1 MVRTDMPQLPG
12 ERQYRSMA
20 PLTIVGEG
28 VSKRFDTDYYVE
40 GYASTFNDPYVLHDW
55 GDWEYVEIID
65 PDAFRDADM
74 SDIIMQFDHQGKV
87 YARMSN
93 HTLIVEPDQHG
104 LFVAADLGKT
114 TNSRMMWED
123 IDAGLVTKM
132 SWGFTIAPDG
142 LSYVDDESEHRTTAT
157 ITRVEKVF
165 DVSAVSLPADP
176 NTEISARSL
185 YDGAIER
192 VQEERLLRET
202 AQRERAR
209 SLLALKAKAVNVRT
223 INR

>member
-1 MVRTDMPQLPG
+1 MPQLPG
-12 ERQYRSMA
+12 ERQYRSMM
-20 PLTIVGEG
+20 PLAIVGEG

-40 GYASTFNDPYVLHDW
+40 GYASTFNDPYTLYKY

-123 IDAGLVTKM
+123 IDAGLVTRM

-142 LSYVDDESEHRTTAT
+142 ISYVDDESQHRTTAT
-157 ITRVEKVF
+157 ITKVTKIF
-165 DVSAVSLPADP
+165 DVSCVSLPADP

-202 AQRERAR
+202 AQREREMAR
-209 SLLALKAKAVNVRT
+209 SRLALRARAVNVRNN
-223 INR
+223 NR

>member
-1 MVRTDMPQLPG
+1 MPQLPG
-12 ERQYRSMA
+12 ERQYRSMM
-20 PLTIVGEG
+20 PLAIVGEG

-40 GYASTFNDPYVLHDW
+40 GYASTFNDPYTLYKY

-123 IDAGLVTKM
+123 IDAGLVTRM

-142 LSYVDDESEHRTTAT
+142 ISYVDDESQHRTTAT
-157 ITRVEKVF
+157 ITKVTKIF

-202 AQRERAR
+202 AQREREMAR
-209 SLLALKAKAVNVRT
+209 SRLALRARAVNVRNS
-223 INR
+223 NR

>member
-1 MVRTDMPQLPG
+1 MPQLPG
-12 ERQYRSMA
+12 ERQYRSMM
-20 PLTIVGEG
+20 PLAIVGEG

-40 GYASTFNDPYVLHDW
+40 GYASTFNDPYTLYKY

-123 IDAGLVTKM
+123 IDAGLVTRM

-142 LSYVDDESEHRTTAT
+142 ISYVDDESQHRTTAT
-157 ITRVEKVF
+157 ITKVTKIF

-202 AQRERAR
+202 AQREREMAR
-209 SLLALKAKAVNVRT
+209 SRLALRARAVNVRNN
-223 INR
+223 NR

>member
-1 MVRTDMPQLPG
+1 MPQLPG
-12 ERQYRSMA
+12 ERQYRSMM
-20 PLTIVGEG
+20 PLAIVGEG

-40 GYASTFNDPYVLHDW
+40 GYASTFNDPYTLYKY

-74 SDIIMQFDHQGKV
+74 SDVIFQLNHEGRV
-87 YARMSN
+87 YSRMSN

-123 IDAGLVTKM
+123 IDAGLITKM

-142 LSYVDDESEHRTTAT
+142 ISYVDDESQHRTTAT
-157 ITRVEKVF
+157 ITKVTKVF

-202 AQRERAR
+202 AQREREMAR
-209 SLLALKAKAVNVRT
+209 SRLALRARAVNVRNS
-223 INR
+223 NR

>member
-1 MVRTDMPQLPG
+1 MPQLPN

-20 PLTIVGEG
+20 MPLMLVNEG
-28 VSKRFDTDYYVE
+28 VSKRFDTDFYVE
-40 GYASTFNDPYVLHDW
+40 GYASTFDDPYVLYEYDGW
-55 GDWEYVEIID
+55 QYVEVID

-74 SDIIMQFDHQGKV
+74 SDVIMQYDHTGRV

-93 HTLIVEPDQHG
+93 HTLLVEPDQHG
-104 LFVAADLGKT
+104 LFIAADLSKT
-114 TNSRMMWED
+114 TNSRQMWED

-142 LSYVDDESEHRTTAT
+142 ISYTENEAEKRITST
-157 ITRVEKVF
+157 ITRVNKVF

-185 YDGAIER
+185 LDGVIER
-192 VQEERLLRET
+192 KQEERLLRET
-202 AQRERAR
+202 AEREHAR
-209 SLLALKAKAVNVRT
+209 SLLALKAKAVKVRNQT
-223 INR
+223 R

>member
-1 MVRTDMPQLPG
+1 MPQLPG
-12 ERQYRSMA
+12 ERQYRSMM
-20 PLTIVGEG
+20 PLAIVGEG

-40 GYASTFNDPYVLHDW
+40 GYASTFNDPYTLYKY
-55 GDWEYVEIID
+55 GDWEYVEVID

-74 SDIIMQFDHQGKV
+74 SDIIMQFDHSGKV

-123 IDAGLVTKM
+123 IDAGLVTRM

-142 LSYVDDESEHRTTAT
+142 ISYVDDESQHRTTAT
-157 ITRVEKVF
+157 ITKVTKIF

-202 AQRERAR
+202 AQREREMAR
-209 SLLALKAKAVNVRT
+209 SRLALRARAVNVRNS
-223 INR
+223 NR

>member
-1 MVRTDMPQLPG
+1 MPQLPG
-12 ERQYRSMA
+12 ERQYRSMM
-20 PLTIVGEG
+20 PLAIVGEG

-40 GYASTFNDPYVLHDW
+40 GYASTFNDPYTLYKY

-93 HTLIVEPDQHG
+93 HTLVVEPDQHG

-123 IDAGLVTKM
+123 IDAGLVTRM

-142 LSYVDDESEHRTTAT
+142 ISYVDDESEHRTTAT
-157 ITRVEKVF
+157 ITKVTKIF

-202 AQRERAR
+202 AQREREMAR
-209 SLLALKAKAVNVRT
+209 SRLALRARAVNVRNS
-223 INR
+223 NR

>member
-1 MVRTDMPQLPG
+1 MPQLPG
-12 ERQYRSMA
+12 ERQYRSMM
-20 PLTIVGEG
+20 PLEIVGEG

-65 PDAFRDADM
+65 PDAFRDTDM
-74 SDIIMQFDHQGKV
+74 SDVIFQLNHEGRV
-87 YARMSN
+87 YSRMSN
-93 HTLIVEPDQHG
+93 HTLVVEPDQHG

-123 IDAGLVTKM
+123 IDAGLITKM

-142 LSYVDDESEHRTTAT
+142 ISYVDDESQHRTTAT
-157 ITRVEKVF
+157 ITKVTKVF

-202 AQRERAR
+202 AQREREMAR
-209 SLLALKAKAVNVRT
+209 SRLALRARAVNVRNS
-223 INR
+223 NR

>member
-1 MVRTDMPQLPG
+1 MPQLPG
-12 ERQYRSMA
+12 ERQYRSMM
-20 PLTIVGEG
+20 PLAIVGEG

-40 GYASTFNDPYVLHDW
+40 GYASTFNDPYTLYKY

-123 IDAGLVTKM
+123 IDAGLVTRM

-142 LSYVDDESEHRTTAT
+142 ISYVDDESQHRTTAT
-157 ITRVEKVF
+157 ITKVSKVF

-202 AQRERAR
+202 AQREREIAR
-209 SLLALKAKAVNVRT
+209 SRLALRARAVNVRNS
-223 INR
+223 NR

>member
-1 MVRTDMPQLPG
+1 MPQLPG
-12 ERQYRSMA
+12 ERQYRSMM
-20 PLTIVGEG
+20 PLAIVGEG

-40 GYASTFNDPYVLHDW
+40 GYASTFNDPYTLYKY

-123 IDAGLVTKM
+123 IDAGLVTRM

-142 LSYVDDESEHRTTAT
+142 LSYVDDESQHRTTAT
-157 ITRVEKVF
+157 ITKVSKVF

-192 VQEERLLRET
+192 MQEERLLRET
-202 AQRERAR
+202 AQREREMAR
-209 SLLALKAKAVNVRT
+209 SRLALRARAVNVRNS
-223 INR
+223 NR

>member
-1 MVRTDMPQLPG
+1 MPQLPG
-12 ERQYRSMA
+12 ERQYRSMM
-20 PLTIVGEG
+20 PLAIVGDG

-40 GYASTFNDPYVLHDW
+40 GYASTFNDPYTLYKY
-55 GDWEYVEIID
+55 GDWEYVEVID

-123 IDAGLVTKM
+123 IDAGLVTRM

-142 LSYVDDESEHRTTAT
+142 ISYVDDESQHRTTAT
-157 ITRVEKVF
+157 ITKVTKIF

-202 AQRERAR
+202 AQREREMAR
-209 SLLALKAKAVNVRT
+209 SRLALRARAVNVRNS
-223 INR
+223 NR

>member
-1 MVRTDMPQLPG
+1 MPQLPG
-12 ERQYRSMA
+12 ERQYRSMM
-20 PLTIVGEG
+20 PLAIVGEG
-28 VSKRFDTDYYVE
+28 VSTRFDTDYYVE
-40 GYASTFNDPYVLHDW
+40 GYASTFNDPYTLYKY

-114 TNSRMMWED
+114 TNSRIMWED
-123 IDAGLVTKM
+123 IDAGLVTRM

-142 LSYVDDESEHRTTAT
+142 ISYVDDESQHRTTAT
-157 ITRVEKVF
+157 ITKVTKIF

-202 AQRERAR
+202 AQREREMAR
-209 SLLALKAKAVNVRT
+209 SRLALRARAVNVRNS
-223 INR
+223 NR

>member
-1 MVRTDMPQLPG
+1 MPQLPG
-12 ERQYRSMA
+12 ERQYRSMM
-20 PLTIVGEG
+20 PLAIVGEG

-40 GYASTFNDPYVLHDW
+40 GYASTFNDPYTLYKY

-93 HTLIVEPDQHG
+93 HTLVVEPDQHG

-123 IDAGLVTKM
+123 IDAGLVTRM

-142 LSYVDDESEHRTTAT
+142 ISYVDDESQHRTTAT
-157 ITRVEKVF
+157 ITKVTKIF

-202 AQRERAR
+202 AQREREMAR
-209 SLLALKAKAVNVRT
+209 SRLALRARAVNVRNS
-223 INR
+223 NR

>member
-1 MVRTDMPQLPG
+1 MPQLPG
-12 ERQYRSMA
+12 ERQYRSMM
-20 PLTIVGEG
+20 PLAIVGEG

-65 PDAFRDADM
+65 PDAFRDTDM
-74 SDIIMQFDHQGKV
+74 SDVIFQLNHEGRV
-87 YARMSN
+87 YSRMSN
-93 HTLIVEPDQHG
+93 HTLVVEPDQHG

-114 TNSRMMWED
+114 TNSRQMWED
-123 IDAGLVTKM
+123 IDAGLITKM

-142 LSYVDDESEHRTTAT
+142 ISYVDDESQHRTTAT
-157 ITRVEKVF
+157 ITKVTKIF

-202 AQRERAR
+202 AQREREMAR
-209 SLLALKAKAVNVRT
+209 SRLALRARAVNVRNS
-223 INR
+223 NR

>member
-1 MVRTDMPQLPG
+1 MPQLPG
-12 ERQYRSMA
+12 ERQYRSMM
-20 PLTIVGEG
+20 PLAIVGEG

-40 GYASTFNDPYVLHDW
+40 GYASTFNDPYTLYKY

-74 SDIIMQFDHQGKV
+74 SDVIFQLNHEGKV

-123 IDAGLVTKM
+123 IDAGLITKM

-157 ITRVEKVF
+157 ITKVEKVF
-165 DVSAVSLPADP
+165 DVSVVSLPADP

-202 AQRERAR
+202 AQREREMAR
-209 SLLALKAKAVNVRT
+209 SRLALRARAVNVRNS
-223 INR
+223 NR

>member
-1 MVRTDMPQLPG
+1 MPQLPG
-12 ERQYRSMA
+12 ERQYRSMM
-20 PLTIVGEG
+20 PLAIVGEG

-40 GYASTFNDPYVLHDW
+40 GYASTFNDPYTLYKY
-55 GDWEYVEIID
+55 GDWEYVEVID

-123 IDAGLVTKM
+123 IDAGLVTRM

-142 LSYVDDESEHRTTAT
+142 ISYVDDESQHRTTAT
-157 ITRVEKVF
+157 ITKVTKVF

-202 AQRERAR
+202 AQREREMAR
-209 SLLALKAKAVNVRT
+209 SRLALRARAVNVRNN
-223 INR
+223 NR

>member
-1 MVRTDMPQLPG
+1 MPQLPG
-12 ERQYRSMA
+12 ERQYRSMM
-20 PLTIVGEG
+20 PLAIVGEG

-40 GYASTFNDPYVLHDW
+40 GYASTFNDPYTLYKY

-74 SDIIMQFDHQGKV
+74 SDVIFQLNHEGKV

-123 IDAGLVTKM
+123 IDAGLITKM

-165 DVSAVSLPADP
+165 DVSVVSLPADP

-202 AQRERAR
+202 AQREREMAR
-209 SLLALKAKAVNVRT
+209 SRLALRARAVNVRNS
-223 INR
+223 NR

>member
-1 MVRTDMPQLPG
+1 MMPL
-12 ERQYRSMA
+12 A
-20 PLTIVGEG
+20 IVGEG

-40 GYASTFNDPYVLHDW
+40 GYASTFNDPYTLYKY

-123 IDAGLVTKM
+123 IDAGLVTRM

-142 LSYVDDESEHRTTAT
+142 ISYVDDESQHRTTAT
-157 ITRVEKVF
+157 ITKVTKIF

-202 AQRERAR
+202 AQREREMAR
-209 SLLALKAKAVNVRT
+209 SRLALRARAVNVRNS
-223 INR
+223 NR

>member
-1 MVRTDMPQLPG
+1 MPQLPG
-12 ERQYRSMA
+12 ERQYRSMM
-20 PLTIVGEG
+20 PLAIVGEG

-40 GYASTFNDPYVLHDW
+40 GYASTFNDPYTLYKY

-93 HTLIVEPDQHG
+93 HTLIVEPDKHG

-123 IDAGLVTKM
+123 IDAGLVTRM

-142 LSYVDDESEHRTTAT
+142 ISYVDDESQHRTTAT
-157 ITRVEKVF
+157 ITKVTKIF

-202 AQRERAR
+202 AQREREMAR
-209 SLLALKAKAVNVRT
+209 SRLALRARAVNVRNS
-223 INR
+223 NR

>member
-1 MVRTDMPQLPG
+1 MPQLPG
-12 ERQYRSMA
+12 ERQYRSMM
-20 PLTIVGEG
+20 PLAIVGEG

-40 GYASTFNDPYVLHDW
+40 GYASTFNDPYTLYKY

-123 IDAGLVTKM
+123 IDAGLVTRM

-142 LSYVDDESEHRTTAT
+142 ISYVDDESQHRTTAT
-157 ITRVEKVF
+157 ITKVSKVF

-202 AQRERAR
+202 AQREREMAR
-209 SLLALKAKAVNVRT
+209 SRLALRARAVNVRNS
-223 INR
+223 NR

>member
-1 MVRTDMPQLPG
+1 MPQLPG
-12 ERQYRSMA
+12 ERQYRSMM
-20 PLTIVGEG
+20 PLAIVGEG

-40 GYASTFNDPYVLHDW
+40 GYASTFNDPYTLYKY

-114 TNSRMMWED
+114 TNSRMIWED
-123 IDAGLVTKM
+123 IDAGLVTRM

-142 LSYVDDESEHRTTAT
+142 LSYVDDESQHRTTAT
-157 ITRVEKVF
+157 ITKVTKIF

-202 AQRERAR
+202 AQREREMAR
-209 SLLALKAKAVNVRT
+209 SRLALRARAVNVRNS
-223 INR
+223 NR

>member
-1 MVRTDMPQLPG
+1 MPQLPG
-12 ERQYRSMA
+12 ERQYRSMM
-20 PLTIVGEG
+20 PLAIVGEG

-40 GYASTFNDPYVLHDW
+40 GYASTFNDPYTLYKY

-123 IDAGLVTKM
+123 IDAGLVTRM

-142 LSYVDDESEHRTTAT
+142 ISYVDDESQHRTTAT
-157 ITRVEKVF
+157 ITKVSKIF
-165 DVSAVSLPADP
+165 DVSCVSLPADP

-202 AQRERAR
+202 AQREREMAR
-209 SLLALKAKAVNVRT
+209 SRLALRARAVNVRNS
-223 INR
+223 NR

>member
-1 MVRTDMPQLPG
+1 MPQLPG
-12 ERQYRSMA
+12 ERQYRSMM
-20 PLTIVGEG
+20 PLAIVGEG

-40 GYASTFNDPYVLHDW
+40 GYASTFNDPYTLYKY
-55 GDWEYVEIID
+55 GDWEYVEVID

-74 SDIIMQFDHQGKV
+74 SDVIFQLNHEGRV
-87 YARMSN
+87 YSRMSN

-132 SWGFTIAPDG
+132 SWGFTIADG
-142 LSYVDDESEHRTTAT
+142 GISYVDDESQHRTTAT
-157 ITRVEKVF
+157 IAKVEKVF

-185 YDGAIER
+185 IDGAIER

-202 AQRERAR
+202 ARERAR
-209 SLLALKAKAVNVRT
+209 SLLALRAKAVNVRNS
-223 INR
+223 NR

>member
-1 MVRTDMPQLPG
+1 MPQLPG
-12 ERQYRSMA
+12 ERQYRSMM
-20 PLTIVGEG
+20 PLAIVGEG

-40 GYASTFNDPYVLHDW
+40 GYASTFNDPYTLYKY
-55 GDWEYVEIID
+55 GDWEYVEVID

-74 SDIIMQFDHQGKV
+74 SDIIMQFDHSGKV

-132 SWGFTIAPDG
+132 SWGFTIASDG
-142 LSYVDDESEHRTTAT
+142 LSYVDDESQHRTTAT

-165 DVSAVSLPADP
+165 DVSCVSLPADP

-202 AQRERAR
+202 AQREREMAR
-209 SLLALKAKAVNVRT
+209 SRLALRARAVNVRNS
-223 INR
+223 NR

>member
-1 MVRTDMPQLPG
+1 MPQLPG
-12 ERQYRSMA
+12 ERQYRSMM
-20 PLTIVGEG
+20 PLAIVGEG

-40 GYASTFNDPYVLHDW
+40 GYASTFNDPYTLYKY

-123 IDAGLVTKM
+123 IDAGLVTRM

-142 LSYVDDESEHRTTAT
+142 ISYVDDESQHRTTAT
-157 ITRVEKVF
+157 ITKVTKVF

-202 AQRERAR
+202 AQREREMAR
-209 SLLALKAKAVNVRT
+209 SRLALRARAVNVRNS
-223 INR
+223 NR